1 VQRRMVKGTIRNM
14 IHYNVKTEGV
24 VIADSRSLPV
34 HKIDCVV
41 TDPPYGTSSTTLKR
55 PTKQIIEDILA
66 TVHEL
71 LKKGRRI
78 CIAAP
83 RKLDIVKSGTR
94 LGYKHIESYFVYV
107 HRSLTREI
115 VVFQKE

>member
-1 VQRRMVKGTIRNM
+1 
-14 IHYNVKTEGV
+14 
-24 VIADSRSLPV
+24 
-34 HKIDCVV
+34 
-41 TDPPYGTSSTTLKR
+41 
-55 PTKQIIEDILA
+55 LA